1 MPFDM
6 NEIPE
11 GTLPRNEPPPPL
23 PPKIADF
30 DDGPDVLPSA
40 DLPPRPPPHRGGRSS
55 VRAPP
60 PIPPAY
66 HGNVDAM
73 LPPSRPPKSHR
84 YYILYVFRSMCLKIK
99 LVFIF

>member
-6 NEIPE
+6 NEVPE

-30 DDGPDVLPSA
+30 GDEPDL
-40 DLPPRPPPHRGGRSS
+40 LPPTDLLPPKPPPHRGASS
-55 VRAPP
+55 MRAPP

-66 HGNVDAM
+66 RDNNGAV
-73 LPPSRPPKSHR
+73 LPPSRPPKSNR
-84 YYILYVFRSMCLKIK
+84 YATMYDL
-99 LVFIF
+99 